1 MQPQNFQENRLRQ
14 YTLAK
19 QQVGE
24 LLHTGL
30 QFFKDAKDEL
40 TAEQCQSLLVKLAED
55 RFNLVVVGQFK
66 RGKSSLMNAII
77 GRNLLPTGLLPLTSA
92 ITALCYGPQEKVI
105 LKRSG
110 WSFADEITL
119 PELADY
125 VTEQG
130 NPGNVKGVI
139 EARIEL
145 PLPFLRRGLYFVDTP
160 GIGSVRA
167 ENTATTYSFLP
178 EADAVI
184 FVTSVEAPLS
194 EAEEAFLQDVRQ
206 YARRMFIVVN
216 KVDLLAPNEASQVMD
231 YIRACLTKILDEKA
245 VRLFPLSARLALDAK
260 LRGNEHGDMIGLDIL
275 EIALEKFLAEEKSR
289 LFLVAIL
296 DRMVKIFSAAEF
308 RLNTGQNSPTDSLTR
323 LIAWHSQA
331 DSIRNDIFGN
341 STGFPAQPEIS
352 KDTLQAIESK
362 VISIVSRQHTLLNT
376 RTCPICAAQ
385 SQTVFDFFAQYQAKL
400 ANDGDVRK
408 AFVVSKGFCQVH
420 TWQFERLSS
429 SQGLSEGYVTFLETV
444 AYELRRAAPLTGPQ
458 TTKVIDQFLSD
469 GETCLACRLL
479 RDDEVIQRER
489 FLAQVATTDG
499 QKFYQ
504 QSLGLCLPHLQAV
517 LLDKPPRKIKEFLL
531 LEQARHFEDLADDMH
546 NYTLKRD
553 AIRSWLSNSEEE
565 NAGKR
570 ALVQLV
576 GERTAHRER
585 NLDRSLSPSTKIH
598 I

>member
-1 MQPQNFQENRLRQ
+1 MQPQNSQESQLRQ

-24 LLHTGL
+24 LLHTGM
-30 QFFKDAKDEL
+30 QFFKDIKDES
-40 TAEQCQSLLVKLAED
+40 TAEQCRLLLVKLAED
-55 RFNLVVVGQFK
+55 RFNLAVIGQFK

-77 GRNLLPTGLLPLTSA
+77 GRDLLPTGLLPLTSA

-110 WSFADEITL
+110 WMFADEITV

-160 GIGSVRA
+160 GIGSARS

-184 FVTSVEAPLS
+184 FVTSVESPLS

-206 YARRMFIVVN
+206 YARRLFIVVN
-216 KVDLLAPNEASQVMD
+216 KVDLLAPQEYNQVLD
-231 YIRACLTKILDEKA
+231 YIQIGITRIHGEKD
-245 VRLFPLSARLALDAK
+245 VRLFPLSARLALESK
-260 LRGNEHGDMIGLDIL
+260 LRGNDPVDLNGLDVL
-275 EIALEKFLAEEKSR
+275 ETALEKFLAEEKSR
-289 LFLVAIL
+289 LFLATIL
-296 DRMVKIFSAAEF
+296 DRLIRIFSDAEL
-308 RLNTGQNSPTDSLTR
+308 RQNTAQNVPQASLMH
-323 LIAWHSQA
+323 LIALHSRA
-331 DSIRNDIFGN
+331 DSIRNGILG
-341 STGFPAQPEIS
+341 TTEVFPAQAETS
-352 KDTLQAIESK
+352 TDSVREVESK
-362 VISIVSRQHTLLNT
+362 VLSVVQRQHTLLKT

-400 ANDGDVRK
+400 ANDEAVRK
-408 AFVVSKGFCQVH
+408 AFVVSRGFCQVH
-420 TWQFERLSS
+420 TWQFEQLAS

-444 AYELRRAAPLTGPQ
+444 ATELRRVARQPHLQSIKAIG
-458 TTKVIDQFLSD
+458 KFLSD

-479 RDDEVIQRER
+479 RDDEMIQRQR
-489 FLAQVATTDG
+489 FLAYIATTDG
-499 QKFYQ
+499 QEFYRR
-504 QSLGLCLPHLQAV
+504 SLGLCLPHLQAI
-517 LLDKPPRKIKEFLL
+517 LADKPPKKIREFLL

-546 NYTLKRD
+546 SYTFKRD
-553 AIRSWLSNSEEE
+553 AIRSWLSNSDEEH
-565 NAGKR
+565 AGRR

-585 NLDRSLSPSTKIH
+585 KIEG
-598 I
+598 